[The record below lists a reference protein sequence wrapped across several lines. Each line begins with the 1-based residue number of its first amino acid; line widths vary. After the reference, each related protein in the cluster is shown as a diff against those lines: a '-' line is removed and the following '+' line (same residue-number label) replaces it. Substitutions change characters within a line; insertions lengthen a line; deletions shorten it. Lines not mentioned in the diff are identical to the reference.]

1 MSKYPV
7 FKSTNSKL
15 YFIQMGTLCHR
26 FDSCPPDH
34 REVAQLVEQKYC
46 KKMCFV
52 LLNEKK
58 VKLDNEG
65 NLKFITKKTTFNSKI
80 EARTWIARYGNY
92 KGEIISIYQNN
103 SYAPFLVDNKNELV
117 PLQTGEEKTADF
129 NIIDGGAAD
138 TNY

>member
-52 LLNEKK
+52 LLNEKNSF
-58 VKLDNEG
+58 VFFSIKLLTRG
-65 NLKFITKKTTFNSKI
+65 FFR
-80 EARTWIARYGNY
+80 A
-92 KGEIISIYQNN
+92 II
-103 SYAPFLVDNKNELV
+103 
-117 PLQTGEEKTADF
+117 
-129 NIIDGGAAD
+129 
-138 TNY
+138 